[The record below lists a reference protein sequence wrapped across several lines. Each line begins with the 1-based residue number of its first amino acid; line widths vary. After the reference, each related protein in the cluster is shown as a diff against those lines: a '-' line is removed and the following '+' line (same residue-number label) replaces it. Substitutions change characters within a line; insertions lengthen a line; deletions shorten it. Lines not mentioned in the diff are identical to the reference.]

1 MWISCHVEPPRRIF
15 EPLCCFFCLREKIH
29 QKSSADLSLVDV
41 TSSWRTGLLRSVFGP
56 SGQQR
61 ESETIKKKKFL
72 HEGQEV
78 MSGVGWKLIFLSR
91 CVSVFVVWFLW
102 NNLIKVAGW
111 LNSQRKLGYICL
123 SFPLKSLFP
132 PSDAPSRS
140 HFHHLVIIWK
150 GRGARAARKLPL
162 SHYFCNYFSGCQ
174 KIRPNH
180 NPKKKKKKGKCYCL
194 IGFWSGGASSSSFK
208 RRLKDVISF
217 TAAFKGLFHLRG
229 FFFWHN
235 SHVDVTG
242 CDGAMSAKVKHIRG
256 REESTFT
263 TKNIR
268 GEAVV

>member
-1 MWISCHVEPPRRIF
+1 MP
-15 EPLCCFFCLREKIH
+15 
-29 QKSSADLSLVDV
+29 
-41 TSSWRTGLLRSVFGP
+41 
-56 SGQQR
+56 
-61 ESETIKKKKFL
+61 
-72 HEGQEV
+72 
-78 MSGVGWKLIFLSR
+78 GVGWKLIFLSR

-180 NPKKKKKKGKCYCL
+180 NPKKKRKEKGKMLLFDRIL
-194 IGFWSGGASSSSFK
+194 IW
-208 RRLKDVISF
+208 RRLVVVVQTPPERCDFLYRRFQRTLSSAGI
-217 TAAFKGLFHLRG
+217 
-229 FFFWHN
+229 FFCDIIHTLMRL
-235 SHVDVTG
+235 VVTVQ
-242 CDGAMSAKVKHIRG
+242 CQR
-256 REESTFT
+256 R
-263 TKNIR
+263 
-268 GEAVV
+268 